1 MYHIDQWKNNSKHK
15 EFINYEAIEK
25 FKDFGGIRIEDNA
38 VITDDGYR
46 LLGPH
51 IPKSINEIETLMQV

>member
-1 MYHIDQWKNNSKHK
+1 MCIRDS
-15 EFINYEAIEK
+15 YEAIEK
-25 FKDFGGIRIEDNA
+25 FKDFGGIRIEDNV

-51 IPKSINEIETLMQV
+51 IPKAINEIETLMQV